1 MFRTRLL
8 LSLLFCFIQTI
19 GIGSM
24 GKQLTPKYMVC
35 CILNTHP
42 PKKQS
47 KDQDISQKNALSA
60 AGGSRVTVSQAR
72 FCCLFVSICLL
83 LQDCSSC
90 RRAKARA
97 IKQPSCCPAVNMQRG
112 GRGVAEKRQTH
123 KNASTCAPHSTPARA
138 HYTILNSSVGTK
150 TNACLQF
157 LPLEEIS

>member
-90 RRAKARA
+90 RRAKGACHQAAILLSRSQHAARRER
-97 IKQPSCCPAVNMQRG
+97 S
-112 GRGVAEKRQTH
+112 GREEADAQESKHTCTTQHTRTH
-123 KNASTCAPHSTPARA
+123 TL
-138 HYTILNSSVGTK
+138 HYP
-150 TNACLQF
+150 Q
-157 LPLEEIS
+157 